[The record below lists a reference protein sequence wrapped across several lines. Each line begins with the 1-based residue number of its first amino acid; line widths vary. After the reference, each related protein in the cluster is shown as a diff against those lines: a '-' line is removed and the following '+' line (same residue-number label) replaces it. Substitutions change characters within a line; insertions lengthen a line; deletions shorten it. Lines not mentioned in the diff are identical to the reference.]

1 MSLILLLARHSSGS
15 LRSSGSSVGDD
26 CVASLHATVCTV
38 WCALRLVQV
47 LTTQALD
54 CAAGV
59 VEGCGM
65 DASDSSLTA
74 AAAEIE
80 AAAAA
85 MDDELRTSQQPSAAV
100 DASQD
105 VDMSA
110 TSAGE
115 STGVDTVTQVRATGE
130 DASCSNGLCVACLS
144 SHAAWC
150 AACVVRGSASVRV
163 GTGRHSWRHHKGAR
177 EAATRAGC
185 GRRGVTLFVCCAC
198 TDADTSR
205 RHVWTTQPK
214 LGARC

>member
-1 MSLILLLARHSSGS
+1 M
-15 LRSSGSSVGDD
+15 
-26 CVASLHATVCTV
+26 

-115 STGVDTVTQVRATGE
+115 STGVDTVTQVRTTGE
-130 DASCSNGLCVACLS
+130 DASGSNGLCVACLS

-185 GRRGVTLFVCCAC
+185 GRRGVTLCAVRAQ
-198 TDADTSR
+198 TLTQVVATFGQLNRNLEHAVEVVR
-205 RHVWTTQPK
+205 RSTRVPSPARLTRLLDHARESWLHRVEVWPT
-214 LGARC
+214 